1 MIIKAVPKTVIEEM
15 KKTLPESFTCEFER
29 EIKNEVNSAKFEHL
43 PVNVMHNT
51 IDIKGYSDVIK
62 LFRVTA
68 LVVRFA
74 ENLLRKIKGN
84 NLNLN
89 SYVDGKEIY
98 EVKVHSVKA
107 N

>member
-1 MIIKAVPKTVIEEM
+1 
-15 KKTLPESFTCEFER
+15 
-29 EIKNEVNSAKFEHL
+29 
-43 PVNVMHNT
+43 MHNT